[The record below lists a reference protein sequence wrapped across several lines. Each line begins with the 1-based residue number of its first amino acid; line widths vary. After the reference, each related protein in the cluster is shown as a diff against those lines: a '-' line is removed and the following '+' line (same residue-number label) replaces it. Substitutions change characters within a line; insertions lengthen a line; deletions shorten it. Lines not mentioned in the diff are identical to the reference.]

1 MVNMIE
7 HIQVGE
13 TSIPAYLSALGGIS
27 IILGSLSLFV
37 MLMSHE
43 FTSSSSSG
51 PWQIYSISYPYWL
64 AFMASMSVLVGTII
78 IYASYKMYRESG
90 SKLWKILI
98 VLGSIVG
105 LIYMREFGLGGI
117 LSLTGGLMGLWSR
130 KGLTYQKSP
139 SSTTRIS

>member
-1 MVNMIE
+1 MVNMIKQ
-7 HIQVGE
+7 IQVRE
-13 TSIPAYLSALGGIS
+13 TSMSAYLCALGGIS
-27 IILGSLSLFV
+27 IILGSISLFG

-43 FTSSSSSG
+43 FTSSSG
-51 PWQIYSISYPYWL
+51 PWQVYSISYPYWL

-78 IYASYKMYRESG
+78 IYASYKMYREPG

-130 KGLTYQKSP
+130 KGSTYQKSS
-139 SSTTRIS
+139 SSTTRVS